1 MQFSG
6 SANILAGL
14 VLLLMVGC
22 EASDSGSSSESTV
35 NTKQTASVGIPIE
48 IEPSLAPQDK
58 GLQEYLKV
66 IDHQMTEL
74 KNYHAELVNAAQHQS
89 SEPNNRKAW
98 ETSLNDLTQKSL
110 EVEKKVHALKKAK
123 EREWVT
129 LQPGLNHALKE
140 LTESYEQAL
149 ARVDE

>member
-1 MQFSG
+1 MKFSA

-14 VLLLMVGC
+14 GFLLMVGC
-22 EASDSGSSSESTV
+22 GSSDSGSSPESTV
-35 NTKQTASVGIPIE
+35 NTKQIASVGNPIE
-48 IEPSLAPQDK
+48 IEPSSVPQDK
-58 GLQEYLKV
+58 DLQEYLKV

-74 KNYHAELVNAAQHQS
+74 KNSHAELVSAAPHRNS
-89 SEPNNRKAW
+89 DPSNRKAW
-98 ETSLNDLTQKSL
+98 ETSLDDLTHKSQ
-110 EVEKKVHALKKAK
+110 EVEKQVHALKKAK

-149 ARVDE
+149 AQVDG